1 VRHQEVDVPL
11 SENEQRLLEQMER
24 ALYAEDPKF
33 ASAMRGSRRRSG
45 VARRL
50 AIGALGLIL
59 GLVLLLVGVIQG
71 LVPLGA
77 LGFVLMLAGTAYA
90 VSGQRKAGPTGVVGA
105 TGAVQPTRAKA
116 KTKRPFMQ
124 RMEDRWDKR
133 RDER

>member
-1 VRHQEVDVPL
+1 VPL

-50 AIGALGLIL
+50 TIGALGLII
-59 GLVLLLVGVIQG
+59 GLVLLLVGVIQAM
-71 LVPLGA
+71 VILGA

-90 VSGQRKAGPTGVVGA
+90 VSGQRKTGPTGVVSA
-105 TGAVQPTRAKA
+105 SGAVQAARPKA
-116 KTKRPFMQ
+116 KRPFMQ
-124 RMEDRWDKR
+124 RLEDRWDKR
-133 RDER
+133 REER

>member
-1 VRHQEVDVPL
+1 MPL

-50 AIGALGLIL
+50 TIGALGLVL

-71 LVPLGA
+71 LVILGA
-77 LGFVLMLAGTAYA
+77 LGFILMLAGTVYA
-90 VSGQRKAGPTGVVGA
+90 VSGPRKSGPKGVVTA
-105 TGAVQPTRAKA
+105 TGGVQATRARP
-116 KTKRPFMQ
+116 KRPFMQ
-124 RMEDRWDKR
+124 RLEERWERR